1 MMDDSDEQLAERVRR
16 DDGADE
22 AFGELFRRH
31 RPTAL
36 RVARSIARGEEDDA
50 VAEAFLG
57 LLRVLRAGGGPTYG
71 VRAYV
76 HASARNR
83 AIHRARSRARALATP
98 APLLDTAGVEDDHL
112 WADEGDVLV
121 RAFRALAPRQREV
134 LWAVDVE
141 GRRPRDIAAAWGC
154 DPGAV
159 SAVAHRARRRLRALY
174 LAQHAPEPTLAP
186 VAG

>member
-1 MMDDSDEQLAERVRR
+1 MRNDTDEQLAERVRR

-22 AFGELFRRH
+22 AFGELYRRH

-36 RVARSIARGEEDDA
+36 RVARSIARDEEDDA
-50 VAEAFLG
+50 VAEAYLG
-57 LLRVLRAGGGPTYG
+57 LLRVLRAGGGPTYD

-76 HASARNR
+76 LASARNR
-83 AIHRARSRARALATP
+83 AIRRARSRARAMASADP
-98 APLLDTAGVEDDHL
+98 VLDTSGVEDDHL

-141 GRRPRDIAAAWGC
+141 GHRPREIAAAWGC

-174 LAQHAPEPTLAP
+174 LAQHAPEPALAP
-186 VAG
+186 AAG